1 MRNFLLLSLVV
12 LFTFPSF
19 AGNGNKNALK
29 PLQVE
34 KTALASPDI
43 PGSMV
48 VDIGFMNLNNAD
60 DAMGT
65 TFWGSKS
72 FGVYYMKPVPVKEK
86 LTFNI
91 SLGIGSE
98 KYAFD
103 NDITLVH
110 GVDPNNPTTEI
121 TTIDTLGFST
131 SKSKLATTYLDL
143 PVEFRFGF
151 GGNPSD
157 GGFIAIGAMAGVLIN
172 SHTKV
177 KYEENGRNV
186 INKVND
192 DFGLSNFRYGISG
205 RLGFRGFNFY
215 YKYYFSQLFSSGE
228 QPVGTTA
235 APNPWAMGISFN
247 LF

>member
-1 MRNFLLLSLVV
+1 MRNFLLLS
-12 LFTFPSF
+12 FSIFFSFQTF
-19 AGNGNKNALK
+19 ATTGTKNALK

-34 KTALASPDI
+34 KTELASPDI

-48 VDIGFMNLNNAD
+48 LDLGFMNLSNAD

-65 TFWGSKS
+65 AFWGSKS
-72 FGVYYMKPVPVKEK
+72 FGIYYNKPLPVNDKI
-86 LTFNI
+86 TFNI
-91 SLGIGSE
+91 ALGVGSE

-103 NDITLVH
+103 NDITL
-110 GVDPNNPTTEI
+110 GYGIDPSSTVNEI
-121 TTIDTLGFST
+121 TTIDTLGFSAT
-131 SKSKLATTYLDL
+131 KSKLATTYLDL
-143 PVEFRFGF
+143 PIEFRFGF

-157 GGFIAIGAMAGVLIN
+157 GGFIAIGGMAGVLID

-186 INKVND
+186 IDKVKD
-192 DFGLSNFRYGISG
+192 DFGISNFRYGVSG
-205 RLGFRGFNFY
+205 RLGYRGFNIY

-228 QPVGTTA
+228 QPQGTTA
-235 APNPWAMGISFN
+235 EPNPWAMGISFN